1 MDKLDSKSQIA
12 FLKKGRAYGR
22 KNDRRGKEGQ
32 SYWAVLLML
41 QVVALFLFYI
51 SEFDHAIEDNL
62 PCQSGAGLI
71 YKHYFIWFGL
81 NICTIDLDYAND
93 AWAL

>member
-32 SYWAVLLML
+32 SY
-41 QVVALFLFYI
+41 
-51 SEFDHAIEDNL
+51 
-62 PCQSGAGLI
+62 
-71 YKHYFIWFGL
+71 
-81 NICTIDLDYAND
+81 
-93 AWAL
+93 